1 MLVFDHLR
9 PEEKRGELSRM
20 ANQTYSLEA
29 IKAEVA
35 KCRVLCAN
43 HHQKHTIR
51 QFGYRKWLGED

>member
-1 MLVFDHLR
+1 MLVFDHLN
-9 PEEKRGELSRM
+9 PCDKRAEVSRM
-20 ANQTYSLEA
+20 IQQTYGLEA

-51 QFGYRKWLGED
+51 QFGYQKWLIDD